1 MYMKTIAVCAAA
13 LVGATSA
20 SAATIINGSFENP
33 LAPVSSFATYG
44 AGSTALT
51 GWTISNSSI
60 DHIGD
65 SFWEASDGVQSLDLN
80 GSSGAATVSQLIS
93 GLVVGNVYEILFDLA
108 GNSAGAPTIKTM
120 DVQVGMN
127 AAEEY
132 KFDTTSTSPAN
143 MGWTEFSYQF
153 TANAMQANLMFTS
166 TTSGNAFGPA
176 LDNVRIAPASMSAV
190 PLPASSLLLLA
201 GLGGL
206 AAMRRRK

>member
-1 MYMKTIAVCAAA
+1 MYMKTMAVCAAA
-13 LVGATSA
+13 LFGANSA
-20 SAATIINGSFENP
+20 SAATITNGSFESP
-33 LAPVSSFATYG
+33 TAPVSSFATYG
-44 AGSTALT
+44 AGSNALT
-51 GWTISNSSI
+51 GWTISNASI

-80 GSSGAATVSQLIS
+80 GSSGAATVSQVIT
-93 GLVVGNVYEILFDLA
+93 GLVVGNIYEILFDLA
-108 GNSAGAPTIKTM
+108 GNSGGAPAIKTM
-120 DVQVGMN
+120 NVQVGMN

-132 KFDTTSTSPAN
+132 KFDTSMTSKPN

-153 TANAMQANLMFTS
+153 TANAMQANLSFIS

-176 LDNVRIAPASMSAV
+176 LDNVRIAPVSISAV
-190 PLPASSLLLLA
+190 PLPASALFLLA